1 MEKAQRELKS
11 LKTQLRENQSLMDTN
26 NKESIIVLKE
36 QNENLTAEN
45 FEYAVE
51 TVSIILSYLYFQ
63 DDLKKNVNEQLE
75 REKKIRNEI
84 GQLRVE
90 NQWLINNQK
99 NTGGKAE
106 IMDEKAIEV
115 ESLMKELREEKE
127 KVKNLTTWKSQLLE
141 KNKELKEDN
150 AR

>member
-1 MEKAQRELKS
+1 
-11 LKTQLRENQSLMDTN
+11 MDTN

-75 REKKIRNEI
+75 REKKIRN
-84 GQLRVE
+84 
-90 NQWLINNQK
+90 
-99 NTGGKAE
+99 
-106 IMDEKAIEV
+106 
-115 ESLMKELREEKE
+115 
-127 KVKNLTTWKSQLLE
+127 
-141 KNKELKEDN
+141 
-150 AR
+150 

>member
-1 MEKAQRELKS
+1 MGEKAERELES
-11 LKTQLRENQSLMDTN
+11 LKIQSSEKKRK
-26 NKESIIVLKE
+26 NKESIDKLKE

-51 TVSIILSYLYFQ
+51 N
-63 DDLKKNVNEQLE
+63 DELKKKVNEHLV

-106 IMDEKAIEV
+106 RTDEKALEIE
-115 ESLMKELREEKE
+115 
-127 KVKNLTTWKSQLLE
+127 
-141 KNKELKEDN
+141 
-150 AR
+150 

>member
-1 MEKAQRELKS
+1 M
-11 LKTQLRENQSLMDTN
+11 
-26 NKESIIVLKE
+26 
-36 QNENLTAEN
+36 
-45 FEYAVE
+45 
-51 TVSIILSYLYFQ
+51 
-63 DDLKKNVNEQLE
+63 NEQLE

-106 IMDEKAIEV
+106 RMDEKAIEV

-127 KVKNLTTWKSQLLE
+127 KVKNLTTWKSQLME
-141 KNKELKEDN
+141 KNKEFKEDN

>member
-1 MEKAQRELKS
+1 M
-11 LKTQLRENQSLMDTN
+11 
-26 NKESIIVLKE
+26 
-36 QNENLTAEN
+36 
-45 FEYAVE
+45 
-51 TVSIILSYLYFQ
+51 
-63 DDLKKNVNEQLE
+63 NEQLE

-99 NTGGKAE
+99 NSGGKAE
-106 IMDEKAIEV
+106 RMDEKAIEV

-127 KVKNLTTWKSQLLE
+127 KVKNLTTCKSQLME
-141 KNKELKEDN
+141 KNKELKEDK